1 MKKTLIIILIL
12 VVISTVI
19 FFYYRSKA
27 INTKAKAIKVIAD
40 YTGSGEGAY
49 DSFDESYLIARAKAI
64 QSKSDTFQD
73 GDNTYTT
80 TTGMNITTKVIP
92 VVGDTP
98 TTSDASWTNSVK
110 NWWNS
115 L

>member
-19 FFYYRSKA
+19 FFYYRSKS
-27 INTKAKAIKVIAD
+27 INTKAKAIKVIAT

-80 TTGMNITTKVIP
+80 ATGMNVTTKVAP
-92 VVGDTP
+92 VAGTTP
-98 TTSDASWTNSVK
+98 AASDASWTDSIK
-110 NWWNS
+110 SWWDS